1 MSDNLR
7 TRIAELQRA
16 HMPIDYAGGID
27 CTCGDNFH
35 PDHGGID
42 VAEPL
47 WAAHLADAVIREV
60 LTPEFLADMMIA
72 AVQQA
77 ADDPSPY
84 NPPATGAV
92 SLGELRSRKAA
103 DNE

>member
-1 MSDNLR
+1 MDDLR

-47 WAAHLADAVIREV
+47 WAAHVADAVI
-60 LTPEFLADMMIA
+60 A
-72 AVQQA
+72 ALKESATECWDQWPARRCLILGTV
-77 ADDPSPY
+77 DD
-84 NPPATGAV
+84 
-92 SLGELRSRKAA
+92 
-103 DNE
+103 

>member
-1 MSDNLR
+1 MTDLR

-47 WAAHLADAVIREV
+47 WAAHVADAVIRE
-60 LTPEFLADMMIA
+60 LDLGIPCATTGCRMRQIA
-72 AVQQA
+72 RRAQA
-77 ADDPSPY
+77 AGGADDSFHSKE
-84 NPPATGAV
+84 NQ
-92 SLGELRSRKAA
+92 
-103 DNE
+103 